1 MNRNLL
7 VVIGALLMVIG
18 SFLPWAS
25 MGEMSISGVS
35 EGASDGWISAIL
47 GAIILAVSFARAGW
61 RSLVLM
67 ILTAIGAAFGV
78 WKLIEGL
85 DIPAPASMGIG
96 IWLLAIGGVLALVG
110 AFMTRRE
117 GETIGVQAGV

>member
-7 VVIGALLMVIG
+7 VMVGAVLMIIG

-25 MGEMSISGVS
+25 MGEMSISGTS
-35 EGASDGWISAIL
+35 AGAGDGWISVIL
-47 GAIILAVSFARAGW
+47 GALLIAVSFVSAGW

-67 ILTAIGAAFGV
+67 ILAAISAAFGV
-78 WKLIEGL
+78 WKLIEAL
-85 DIPAPASMGIG
+85 DIPAPASIGIG

-110 AFMTRRE
+110 AVMSRRDGAE
-117 GETIGVQAGV
+117 AGVQASV

>member
-7 VVIGALLMVIG
+7 VLIGALLMVIG

-25 MGEMSISGVS
+25 MGEMSVTGVS
-35 EGASDGWISAIL
+35 EGAGDGWISAIL
-47 GAIILAVSFARAGW
+47 GALILAVSFAKAEW

-67 ILTAIGAAFGV
+67 ILPAIGAAFGV

-110 AFMTRRE
+110 SFMARRG
-117 GETIGVQAGV
+117 GEAVEVRAGV